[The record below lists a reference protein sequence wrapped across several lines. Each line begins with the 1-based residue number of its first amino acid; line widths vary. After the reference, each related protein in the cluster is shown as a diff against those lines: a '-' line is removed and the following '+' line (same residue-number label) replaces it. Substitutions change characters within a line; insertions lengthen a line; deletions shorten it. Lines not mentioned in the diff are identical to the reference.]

1 MQLSLRAGLVA
12 VAALLAAALPPAIVW
27 TKGSPPSPAPAIR
40 SADFGPE
47 SPSPDARRVANW
59 IAATRDNAGAS
70 FAIIDKKS
78 ARLHVFD
85 GAARLQ
91 GSSPILIGA
100 AKGDDTVPGIGLRPV
115 ADVRPEE
122 RTTPAGRF
130 VVERG
135 RNLRGEDVVWVSYAD
150 SVSMHPVLTEKPEEH
165 RLARLAADFRRF
177 DERMKK
183 LADHI
188 RQANQD
194 AEDVQTSSRRIS
206 QQFQKIE
213 AAEIEAPAPANVVR
227 LTDERK
233 P

>member
-59 IAATRDNAGAS
+59 IAASHDNAGAS

-130 VVERG
+130 VAERG

-150 SVSMHPVLTEKPEEH
+150 SVSMHPVLTDKPWERRLERLDTPSAEDKRISYGCINVPVAFYEGTVLPAFARPGAIVYVLPEEKT
-165 RLARLAADFRRF
+165 LEQVFGIAGTAA
-177 DERMKK
+177 
-183 LADHI
+183 
-188 RQANQD
+188 
-194 AEDVQTSSRRIS
+194 
-206 QQFQKIE
+206 
-213 AAEIEAPAPANVVR
+213 
-227 LTDERK
+227 
-233 P
+233 